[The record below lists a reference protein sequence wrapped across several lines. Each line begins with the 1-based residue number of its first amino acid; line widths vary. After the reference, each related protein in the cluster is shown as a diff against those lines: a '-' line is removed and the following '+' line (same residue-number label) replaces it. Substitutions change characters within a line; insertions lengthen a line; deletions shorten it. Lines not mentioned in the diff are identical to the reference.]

1 MSEDMIKSIQDLIDS
16 GKGDPKR
23 LTEILDILKQKT
35 PLYMSDY
42 KYLDSLTSQNDETQN
57 KTDLKNK
64 VNEIKQEAKKLKKQ
78 KTASENSTN
87 DSLSILKTRLASGE
101 ITLDE
106 YRSIKKTL
114 KDN

>member
-1 MSEDMIKSIQDLIDS
+1 MIKSVQDLIDS
-16 GKGDPKR
+16 EKGDPKR
-23 LTEILDILKQKT
+23 LAEILDTLKQKM

-42 KYLDSLTSQNDETQN
+42 KYLESLTLQKDETQN

-64 VNEIKQEAKKLKKQ
+64 INEIKQEAKKLKKQ
-78 KTASENSTN
+78 KTVPENPTN
-87 DSLSILKTRLASGE
+87 VSLSILKTRLASGE

-106 YRSIKKTL
+106 FKAIKKTL

>member
-1 MSEDMIKSIQDLIDS
+1 MSEDMIKSVQDLIDS

-23 LTEILDILKQKT
+23 LTEILDTLKKKM

-42 KYLDSLTSQNDETQN
+42 KYLESLTSKKDETQ

-64 VNEIKQEAKKLKKQ
+64 INEIKQEAKTLKKQ
-78 KTASENSTN
+78 KTKSENTTN
-87 DSLSILKTRLASGE
+87 ASLSILKTRLASGE
-101 ITLDE
+101 ITLN
-106 YRSIKKTL
+106 SFKAIKKTL